1 VEAVVVRILF
11 NMGHPADIHL
21 FKHAIRLLE
30 RGGHEC
36 GITCIRKDVLQ
47 NLLDAGGYSY
57 TPIGNFSSTLFGKML
72 EQIRIELRLYLKVRD
87 FAPDLLV
94 GGTGGVAVAQ
104 VGVLARIPS
113 LVFDDTEHAKIEH
126 ALLDPFASTICT
138 PSCYQGNLGSK
149 QVRYDGN
156 HALAYLHPNY
166 FTPNPAVLA
175 ETGLTQDDPYII
187 VRFVSWDAS
196 HDVGQQGISDKI
208 GLVKALEPYGRILI
222 TSEGPLPQELE
233 SYRIQV
239 SPEKMHDLLYY
250 ALLYIGEGAT
260 MASESAVLGTH
271 AIYVSTLR
279 LGYIDEE
286 KEKYDL
292 VSTFS
297 DPEEI
302 ETRVLDTAVRLLND
316 PLLRRRGKESREKL
330 IREKIDVTAFMTWLI
345 EEYPDSIHRLEHDPG
360 IQDRFR
366 SNNGG

>member
-1 VEAVVVRILF
+1 MEAIVVRILF

-57 TPIGNFSSTLFGKML
+57 TPIGNFSSTLFGKMI
-72 EQIRIELRLYLKVRD
+72 EQIRIEIRLYLKVRD

-104 VGVLARIPS
+104 AGILARVPS
-113 LVFDDTEHAKIEH
+113 VVFDDTEHAKIEH

-138 PSCYQGNLGSK
+138 PSCYRIDLGKK
-149 QVRYDGN
+149 QIRYNGN
-156 HALAYLHPNY
+156 HALAYLHPNH
-166 FTPNPAVLA
+166 FTPDPAVL
-175 ETGLTQDDPYII
+175 TGIGLTPDDPYII

-196 HDVGQQGISDKI
+196 HDVGQQGIGDKV

-233 SYRIQV
+233 RYRIQV

-260 MASESAVLGTH
+260 MASEAAVLGTH

-286 KEKYDL
+286 EEKYGL
-292 VSTFS
+292 VSSFS
-297 DPEEI
+297 DPEEMK
-302 ETRVLDTAVRLLND
+302 TGVLDTAVQLLND
-316 PLLRRRGKESREKL
+316 PHLRARGKQSREKL
-330 IREKIDVTAFMTWLI
+330 LRDMIDVTAFMTWFI
-345 EEYPDSIHRLEHDPG
+345 EKYPDSVHQHTRDPG
-360 IQDRFR
+360 IQERFR
-366 SNNGG
+366 SS

>member
-1 VEAVVVRILF
+1 MEAIVVRILF

-47 NLLDAGGYSY
+47 NLLDAGGYTY
-57 TPIGNFSSTLFGKML
+57 TPIGSFSPTLLGKMM

-104 VGVLARIPS
+104 VGMLARIPS
-113 LVFDDTEHAKIEH
+113 IVFDDTEHAKIEH

-138 PSCYQGNLGSK
+138 PSCYRSNLGSK
-149 QVRYDGN
+149 QIRYDGN
-156 HALAYLHPNY
+156 HALAYLHPTY
-166 FTPNPAVLA
+166 FTPDPAALT
-175 ETGLTQDDPYII
+175 EMGLTPDDPYII

-196 HDVGQQGISDKI
+196 HDVGQQGIGDKT

-233 SYRIQV
+233 RYRILV
-239 SPEKMHDLLYY
+239 SPQKMHDLLYY

-260 MASESAVLGTH
+260 MASEAAVLGTH

-286 KEKYDL
+286 EEKYDL
-292 VSTFS
+292 VSTYS
-297 DPEEI
+297 NPEEMKNG
-302 ETRVLDTAVRLLND
+302 VLDTAVRLLND
-316 PLLRRRGKESREKL
+316 PHLRARGKQSREKL
-330 IREKIDVTAFMTWLI
+330 LKETIDVTAFMTWLI
-345 EEYPDSIHRLEHDPG
+345 AEYPGSVHRLSRDPG
-360 IQDRFR
+360 IQERFR
-366 SNNGG
+366 TV

>member
-1 VEAVVVRILF
+1 
-11 NMGHPADIHL
+11 MGHPADIHL

-30 RGGHEC
+30 GGGHAC

-57 TPIGNFSSTLFGKML
+57 TPIGNFSSTLFGKMI
-72 EQIRIELRLYLKVRD
+72 EQIRIEIRLYRQVRV

-113 LVFDDTEHAKIEH
+113 VVFDDTEHAKIEH
-126 ALLDPFASTICT
+126 VLLDPFASTICT
-138 PSCYQGNLGSK
+138 PSCYRSNLGSK
-149 QVRYDGN
+149 QIRYNGN
-156 HALAYLHPNY
+156 HALAYLHPNH
-166 FTPNPAVLA
+166 FTPNPAILT
-175 ETGLTQDDPYII
+175 EMGLTPDDPYII

-196 HDVGQQGISDKI
+196 HDVGQQGIGDKA
-208 GLVKALEPYGRILI
+208 GLVKALGPYGRILI

-233 SYRIQV
+233 QYRIQV

-260 MASESAVLGTH
+260 MASEAAVLGTH

-286 KEKYDL
+286 EEKYDL

-297 DPEEI
+297 DPEEMKNG
-302 ETRVLDTAVRLLND
+302 VLDTAVRLLSD
-316 PLLRRRGKESREKL
+316 PHLRARGKQSREKL
-330 IREKIDVTAFMTWLI
+330 LKEKIDVTAFMVWFI
-345 EEYPDSIHRLEHDPG
+345 ENYPASVKQFGDDPG
-360 IQDRFR
+360 IEERFR
-366 SNNGG
+366 TV

>member
-1 VEAVVVRILF
+1 MEAIAVRILF

-21 FKHAIRLLE
+21 FKHAIRQLE
-30 RGGHEC
+30 KDGHEC
-36 GITCIRKDVLQ
+36 GITCISKDVLQ

-57 TPIGNFSSTLFGKML
+57 TLIGSFSPTLLGKMM
-72 EQIRIELRLYLKVRD
+72 EQIRIELRLFLKARQ

-104 VGVLARIPS
+104 AGVLAGVPS

-138 PSCYQGNLGSK
+138 PSCYRTNLGSK

-156 HALAYLHPNY
+156 HALAYLHPAY
-166 FTPNPAVLA
+166 FNPDPAVLT
-175 ETGLTQDDPYII
+175 ELGLTPDDPYLIL
-187 VRFVSWDAS
+187 RFVSWDAS
-196 HDVGQQGISDKI
+196 HDVGQQGIGDKQ

-222 TSEGPLPQELE
+222 TSEGPLPPELE
-233 SYRIQV
+233 RYRIQV
-239 SPEKMHDLLYY
+239 SPRKMHDLLYY

-260 MASESAVLGTH
+260 MASEAAVLGTH

-286 KEKYDL
+286 EQKYDL
-292 VSTFS
+292 VTTFS

-302 ETRVLDTAVRLLND
+302 QSGVLDTAVRLLRD
-316 PLLRRRGKESREKL
+316 PALRRKGKESREKL
-330 IREKIDVTAFMTWLI
+330 LRDTIDVTAFMTWLI
-345 EEYPDSIHRLEHDPG
+345 EEYPDSVHQLAGNPG

-366 SNNGG
+366 IA

>member
-1 VEAVVVRILF
+1 MEAIVVRILF

-30 RGGHEC
+30 GGGHAC

-57 TPIGNFSSTLFGKML
+57 TPIGNFSSTLFGKMI
-72 EQIRIELRLYLKVRD
+72 EQIRIEIRLYRQVRV

-104 VGVLARIPS
+104 VGMLARIPS
-113 LVFDDTEHAKIEH
+113 IVFDDTEHAKIEH

-138 PSCYQGNLGSK
+138 PSCYRSNLGSK
-149 QVRYDGN
+149 QIRYNGN
-156 HALAYLHPNY
+156 HALAYLHPNH
-166 FTPNPAVLA
+166 FTPNPAVLT
-175 ETGLTQDDPYII
+175 EMGLRPDDPYII

-196 HDVGQQGISDKI
+196 HDVGQQAIGDKA

-222 TSEGPLPQELE
+222 TSEGPLPEELE
-233 SYRIQV
+233 RYRIQV

-260 MASESAVLGTH
+260 MASEAAVLGTH

-286 KEKYDL
+286 EEKYDL

-297 DPEEI
+297 NPEMMKSG
-302 ETRVLDTAVRLLND
+302 VLDTAVRLLND
-316 PLLRRRGKESREKL
+316 PHLRARGKQSREKL
-330 IREKIDVTAFMTWLI
+330 LKETIDVTAFMVWFI
-345 EEYPDSIHRLEHDPG
+345 EEYPDSVKQLGDDPG
-360 IQDRFR
+360 IEKRFR
-366 SNNGG
+366 TV

>member
-1 VEAVVVRILF
+1 MEAVVVRILF

-57 TPIGNFSSTLFGKML
+57 TPIGNFSSTLLGKML

-138 PSCYQGNLGSK
+138 PACYQGNLGSK

-175 ETGLTQDDPYII
+175 ETGLTPDDPYII

-196 HDVGQQGISDKI
+196 HDVGQQGICDKI

-297 DPEEI
+297 DPEEMK
-302 ETRVLDTAVRLLND
+302 TNVLDTAVRLLSD

-345 EEYPDSIHRLEHDPG
+345 EEYPDSIHRLARDPG

-366 SNNGG
+366 SCDGD